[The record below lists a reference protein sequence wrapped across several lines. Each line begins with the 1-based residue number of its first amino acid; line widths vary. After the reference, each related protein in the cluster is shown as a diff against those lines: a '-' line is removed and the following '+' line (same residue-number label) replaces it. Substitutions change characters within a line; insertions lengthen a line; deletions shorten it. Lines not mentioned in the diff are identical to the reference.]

1 MKIKSFLF
9 IPIFL
14 VVFQSSAQDNF
25 EVIGN
30 PIKIGNLL
38 ICEKDFS
45 NEMNWYDAKKISE
58 DLGVGWRLP
67 TRKELNVIYLN
78 RKKLGISQ
86 RDYYWSS
93 SELNANGVNAWF
105 QNFRLGYQETISKQ
119 VSYKVRAV
127 KNFN

>member
-1 MKIKSFLF
+1 MNIKRVLF
-9 IPIFL
+9 ISFFL

-45 NEMNWYDAKKISE
+45 HEMNWYDAKKICE
-58 DLGVGWRLP
+58 DLGAGWRLP

-78 RKKLGISQ
+78 RKKLGVFQ

-93 SELNANGVNAWF
+93 SELNTNGVNAWF
-105 QNFRLGYQETISKQ
+105 QSFTLGYQETISKQ
-119 VSYKVRAV
+119 ASCKVRAV